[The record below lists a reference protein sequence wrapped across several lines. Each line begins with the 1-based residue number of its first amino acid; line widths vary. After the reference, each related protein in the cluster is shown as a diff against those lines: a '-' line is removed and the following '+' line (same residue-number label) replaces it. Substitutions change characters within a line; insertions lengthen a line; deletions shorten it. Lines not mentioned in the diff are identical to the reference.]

1 MKNKKASAI
10 DADPGALTVARA
22 GNRID
27 RDPRR
32 RVSNT
37 VGSPP
42 CQRPAAR
49 AHDGRWSWRTRDA
62 WGAAQGWDSRV
73 VLRFGVIGN
82 EVNVAATLAV
92 YVPVDDPRPYLML
105 R

>member
-1 MKNKKASAI
+1 MAN
-10 DADPGALTVARA
+10 AR
-22 GNRID
+22 RL
-27 RDPRR
+27 
-32 RVSNT
+32 
-37 VGSPP
+37 
-42 CQRPAAR
+42 
-49 AHDGRWSWRTRDA
+49 
-62 WGAAQGWDSRV
+62 GAAQGWDSRV